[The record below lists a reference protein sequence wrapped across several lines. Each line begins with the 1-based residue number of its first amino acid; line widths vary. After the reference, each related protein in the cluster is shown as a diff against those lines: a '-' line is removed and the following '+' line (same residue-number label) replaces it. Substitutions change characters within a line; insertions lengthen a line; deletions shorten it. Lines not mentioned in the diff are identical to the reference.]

1 MNEIWPLWA
10 TNAGLLATFAGTL
23 ITLVILWQTHN
34 LSKAYNKKAGSGYIV
49 GSITNA
55 YKTFSDEIR
64 SASPEKFKVNSPDI
78 KYKFWKL
85 IQECNGYVA
94 VCKKEENEPYIYA
107 HVESFRSEIQKI
119 GKNIESKDN
128 LTYEVTWSYYQ
139 ILTKFHEAIKNE
151 HDMSTR
157 KV

>member
-1 MNEIWPLWA
+1 MNEIWPLWV
-10 TNAGLLATFAGTL
+10 TNLGLLVTFAGIL
-23 ITLVILWQTHN
+23 ITLVILYQTYN
-34 LSKAYNKKAGSGYIV
+34 FSKVYNKKAGSGYIV
-49 GSITNA
+49 GNITNT
-55 YKTFSDEIR
+55 YKIFSDEIK
-64 SASPEKFKVNSPDI
+64 SASPDKFKVNSSDI

-94 VCKKEENEPYIYA
+94 VCKKKEHEPYIYA
-107 HVESFRSEIQKI
+107 HIELFRSEIKKI

-128 LTYEVTWSYYQ
+128 LTYEATWSYYQ